1 MYSPNIPQITEHD
14 QEIHLFFGGL
24 HRNHQVVWIVAIRQK
39 SFSGNAYP
47 THGIIYQERV
57 QEEEA
62 STKGIQ
68 KLQNDI
74 QAPEKQPRPNP
85 HILIL
90 LRGLKDVSYLKYH
103 VPIMIY

>member
-1 MYSPNIPQITEHD
+1 MYSPNLSQSTEPVHKM
-14 QEIHLFFGGL
+14 HRFFGGMQ
-24 HRNHQVVWIVAIRQK
+24 RDSQIVRVVAISQK

-74 QAPEKQPRPNP
+74 HAPEKQPRPNP

-90 LRGLKDVSYLKYH
+90 LRGLKDVSYL
-103 VPIMIY
+103 